1 MAETTRAGD
10 AGMKRAWAWRLA
22 AVAMLAASAPA
33 LAAEPV
39 YFHKA
44 GVELAAFAADF
55 EECNELAGGVR
66 VERMNVYSPDMV
78 TMAAASF
85 FAPFFEGSMRRGM
98 TNNVLRTCMADKGY
112 RRVEVSDAEE
122 KSLRKLEREA
132 RVERLFTLATAPQP
146 EGKVL
151 PR

>member
-1 MAETTRAGD
+1 MSRNF
-10 AGMKRAWAWRLA
+10 RWW
-22 AVAMLAASAPA
+22 SAA
-33 LAAEPV
+33 LAGLAMPAAAGGAEPV

-44 GVELAAFAADF
+44 GVQRELFVADF
-55 EECNELAGGVR
+55 DECNELAGGVR
-66 VERMNVYSPDMV
+66 VARMNVYSPNAVSMV
-78 TMAAASF
+78 TASLL
-85 FAPFFEGSMRRGM
+85 APIFEGSMRRGL

-122 KSLRKLEREA
+122 RALRKLDVGA
-132 RVERLFTLATAPQP
+132 RAERLFTLATAPQP

>member
-1 MAETTRAGD
+1 MAGTRIVCGAGLLL
-10 AGMKRAWAWRLA
+10 LA
-22 AVAMLAASAPA
+22 LPAPA
-33 LAAEPV
+33 TAAEPV

-44 GVELAAFAADF
+44 GIERQAFATDF
-55 EECNELAGGVR
+55 GECNALAGGVR

-78 TMAAASF
+78 SMAAASF

-122 KSLRKLEREA
+122 KSLKKMKADA
-132 RVERLFTLATAPQP
+132 RVERLFTLATAPEA